1 MNCIKA
7 ADYILDSTKRFPC
20 LSPLTMVLKQ
30 FLSERNLNEVFFGGL
45 SSYSLVLMIVRNL
58 TTVKLYYTNG
68 LSSRFFRLLEV
79 LTCIESTYVT
89 L

>member
-58 TTVKLYYTNG
+58 TNYIIQTDEAHGSFVY
-68 LSSRFFRLLEV
+68 
-79 LTCIESTYVT
+79 
-89 L
+89 